1 MRKIGFVDY
10 YLNEWHADHYP
21 QWIKE
26 LNEKNG
32 TDFEFA
38 YAWAEIDSPKGGM
51 TTDEWCKTFG
61 AERCATIQ
69 ELCEKSDAIVILAPD
84 NCEKH
89 LEYVREVFPYGKPT
103 CIDKTFAA
111 NYEEA
116 KAIFELG
123 KQYNTPF
130 FSTSS
135 LRYATELA
143 DFRGKKDIIVT
154 GTGVSASEYL
164 VHICEMLISVLK
176 EEIVAAKIER
186 QGTQLICRAKLDNGG
201 YATLIQAYGMPY
213 TVTATNEAGDPLFA
227 SVQSDFFG
235 GLMKDMLRFFDEK
248 TPSFDTAQTL
258 KLMRLREGLL
268 VGLDHE
274 GEWIDLDTI
283 CN

>member
-26 LNEKNG
+26 INEENG
-32 TDFEFA
+32 TDLEFA
-38 YAWAEIDSPKGGM
+38 YAWAEIDHPNGGM
-51 TTDEWCKTFG
+51 TTDEWCKAFG
-61 AERCATIQ
+61 AARCATIE
-69 ELCEKSDAIVILAPD
+69 ELCKKCDAIVILAPD

-89 LEYVREVFPYGKPT
+89 LEYAKIVLPYGKPT

-111 NYEEA
+111 SYDEA
-116 KAIFELG
+116 KEIFAIAA
-123 KQYNTPF
+123 QYNTPF

-143 DFRGKKDIIVT
+143 AFRGAKDLIVT

-176 EEIVAAKIER
+176 QEIVATKIEQ

-213 TVTATNEAGDPLFA
+213 TVTATNDEGEPLFA
-227 SVQSDFFG
+227 EVQSDFFR
-235 GLMKDMLRFFDEK
+235 GLMKDMMRFFTER
-248 TPSFDTAQTL
+248 TVSFDTAQTL
-258 KLMRLREGLL
+258 KLMRLREGLIR
-268 VGLDHE
+268 GLDCE
-274 GEWIDLDTI
+274 GEWVKLDTI
-283 CN
+283 CQ